1 MENIM
6 KKQIIAAA
14 VAATVSSVALAD
26 IAITGDAKVNYTYTD
41 KEGTTPDTNVFK
53 QEMSLKVVGKNG
65 DTQVVMGFGG
75 GGLDNT
81 AGVNT
86 SGTAAMNA
94 EDVYMT
100 TKVGDV
106 SIKAGTWDNGNNSL
120 RASARLKGKFS
131 ASTTVGGLD
140 LTYNAADDA
149 AAESVKVG
157 GTFGPVKASF
167 EQGYST
173 DTTSVSA
180 SMNGVNVAFLGY
192 DVDGANE
199 NREYYEI
206 SGEIAG
212 IGVKYGVANADS
224 SASIEGDSW
233 MGDFEAASGAYD
245 LDDGN
250 DVTAIELK
258 TSLAGNAV
266 TYRNVQVDDDDASAT
281 KDVSINKI
289 IVTRPL
295 ASGATFEF
303 TYTDTD
309 SDVAT
314 EDTTG
319 FDLELAVKF

>member
-1 MENIM
+1 M

-65 DTQVVMGFGG
+65 DTEVVMGFGG
-75 GGLDNT
+75 GALDNT

-86 SGTAAMNA
+86 SGTGTMNA
-94 EDVYMT
+94 EDVYLT

-106 SIKAGTWDNGNNSL
+106 SIKTGTWDNGNNSL
-120 RASARLKGKFS
+120 RASSRLKGKFT

-149 AAESVKVG
+149 NAESVKVG

-167 EQGYST
+167 EQGYTT

-180 SMNGVNVAFLGY
+180 SMNGVNVAYLGY

-233 MGDFEAASGAYD
+233 MGDFEAASTAYD

-266 TYRNVQVDDDDASAT
+266 TYRNVQVDDDDASVT

>member
-1 MENIM
+1 M

-26 IAITGDAKVNYTYTD
+26 IAITGNAKVNYTYTD

-53 QEMSLKVVGKNG
+53 QEMALKVVGKNG

-75 GGLDNT
+75 GALDNT
-81 AGVNT
+81 AGNNT
-86 SGTAAMNA
+86 SSAGTFNA
-94 EDVYMT
+94 EDVYLT
-100 TKVGDV
+100 SKVGDV
-106 SIKAGTWDNGNNSL
+106 SVKVGAWDNGDNTL
-120 RASARLKGKFS
+120 RASARNNGKFS
-131 ASTTVGGLD
+131 ASTNVGGLD
-140 LTYNAADDA
+140 LTYNAADA
-149 AAESVKVG
+149 AADESVKVA

-173 DTTSVSA
+173 DTTSISA
-180 SMNGVNVAFLGY
+180 SMNGVNVAYLGY

-206 SGEIAG
+206 SGEIGG